1 MESIQRLSEMKAET
15 NRMIEELSLLMIT
28 PTLNIKCMIDEYI
41 DPYNSILPNEYT
53 QKEYYYT
60 LNLFQQYKQ

>member
-1 MESIQRLSEMKAET
+1 MESIQTLSQMKAET
-15 NRMIEELSLLMIT
+15 NNMIEKLSLLMVM
-28 PTLNIKCMIDEYI
+28 PTLNIKAMIDEII

-60 LNLFQQYKQ
+60 LNLFQRYKQ